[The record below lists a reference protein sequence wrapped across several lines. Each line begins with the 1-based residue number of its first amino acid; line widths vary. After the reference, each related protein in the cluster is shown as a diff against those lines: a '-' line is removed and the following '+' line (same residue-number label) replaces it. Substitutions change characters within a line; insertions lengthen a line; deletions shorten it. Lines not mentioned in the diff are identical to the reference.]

1 MKILLFSSLFYLIN
15 GFFYSY
21 SNKNIINLQ
30 NPSKRYDLNNNY
42 YQNNIRKNLKENKEQ
57 IKDNKH
63 KKNYDFTRNYYENY
77 IRKLN
82 SRNISLDDDDDDE
95 NDNFI
100 ENFLNNLYN
109 TTDNGTNGMPIP
121 IPLYDDMGM
130 YTPKRN
136 DIRIIFTQDNNNQN
150 DNYETYSRNK
160 KKKSENFEV
169 TKNTNFNFTNIGG
182 YENIKNEL
190 LQCVDIL
197 VNYKKYEHFSV
208 RVPKGLILE
217 GPPGNGKTLLAKG
230 FAGESNASF
239 IAISGSQ
246 FQEKYVGVGS
256 ARVRELF
263 KLAKENLPCIIFIDE
278 IDAIGRKRSSD
289 SETASSERDSTLNEL
304 LVNLDGFNTIP
315 GIFLIGATNRVD
327 LLDQALLRP
336 GRIDKKIYIGQPD
349 ENTRK
354 AIINIHIKNKPYDD
368 LISIDYLVDISAG
381 MSGAQIENFL
391 NEAMLLS
398 IRNNMNK
405 ITLDS
410 IETCVAR
417 ELVGWQSNEHIFT
430 QDIIDR
436 IAIHEMGHAIVGM
449 NSVHHAKVSKIALNF
464 NSPKSPGYTVFEQS
478 KSNIYT
484 REALFE
490 HLAILLA
497 GRVAEEVFYGLSVTT
512 GALSDF
518 DEALK
523 LAEKMVIYYGMG
535 KRLVYSDKSEKYREE
550 IDNDIAFFIS
560 TAYSYS
566 KNIIEKN
573 KNLIIDCA
581 ILLKTNKILKPDVIY
596 EIINTKYPELIL

>member
-57 IKDNKH
+57 IKDNKN

-136 DIRIIFTQDNNNQN
+136 DIRIIFTSDNNNQN

-169 TKNTNFNFTNIGG
+169 SKNTNFNFTNIGG

-197 VNYKKYEHFSV
+197 INYKKYEQFSV

-256 ARVRELF
+256 SRVRELF

>member
-1 MKILLFSSLFYLIN
+1 
-15 GFFYSY
+15 
-21 SNKNIINLQ
+21 
-30 NPSKRYDLNNNY
+30 
-42 YQNNIRKNLKENKEQ
+42 
-57 IKDNKH
+57 
-63 KKNYDFTRNYYENY
+63 
-77 IRKLN
+77 
-82 SRNISLDDDDDDE
+82 
-95 NDNFI
+95 
-100 ENFLNNLYN
+100 
-109 TTDNGTNGMPIP
+109 
-121 IPLYDDMGM
+121 
-130 YTPKRN
+130 
-136 DIRIIFTQDNNNQN
+136 
-150 DNYETYSRNK
+150 
-160 KKKSENFEV
+160 
-169 TKNTNFNFTNIGG
+169 
-182 YENIKNEL
+182 
-190 LQCVDIL
+190 
-197 VNYKKYEHFSV
+197 
-208 RVPKGLILE
+208 
-217 GPPGNGKTLLAKG
+217 
-230 FAGESNASF
+230 
-239 IAISGSQ
+239 
-246 FQEKYVGVGS
+246 
-256 ARVRELF
+256 
-263 KLAKENLPCIIFIDE
+263 
-278 IDAIGRKRSSD
+278 
-289 SETASSERDSTLNEL
+289 
-304 LVNLDGFNTIP
+304 
-315 GIFLIGATNRVD
+315 
-327 LLDQALLRP
+327 
-336 GRIDKKIYIGQPD
+336 
-349 ENTRK
+349 
-354 AIINIHIKNKPYDD
+354 
-368 LISIDYLVDISAG
+368 

-398 IRNNMNK
+398 IRNNINK

-560 TAYSYS
+560 TAYTYS
-566 KNIIEKN
+566 KNIIDKN
-573 KNLIIDCA
+573 KDLIIDCA

>member
-1 MKILLFSSLFYLIN
+1 
-15 GFFYSY
+15 
-21 SNKNIINLQ
+21 
-30 NPSKRYDLNNNY
+30 
-42 YQNNIRKNLKENKEQ
+42 
-57 IKDNKH
+57 
-63 KKNYDFTRNYYENY
+63 
-77 IRKLN
+77 
-82 SRNISLDDDDDDE
+82 
-95 NDNFI
+95 
-100 ENFLNNLYN
+100 
-109 TTDNGTNGMPIP
+109 
-121 IPLYDDMGM
+121 MGM

-169 TKNTNFNFTNIGG
+169 SKNTNFNFTNIGG

-197 VNYKKYEHFSV
+197 INYKKYEQFSV

-256 ARVRELF
+256 SRVRELF

>member
-82 SRNISLDDDDDDE
+82 SRNISLDNDDDDE

-169 TKNTNFNFTNIGG
+169 SKNTNFNFTNIGG

-197 VNYKKYEHFSV
+197 INYKKYEQFSV

-256 ARVRELF
+256 SRVRELF